1 MYKIQQTQLRHS
13 YMPYMCLVPSCIHN
27 FAIPCTQL
35 RLPGESFSR
44 QADKARQ
51 TDCRSQS
58 ISQPFLFCLENSKR
72 DRCGVP
78 AVSHVALLLDAPLV
92 QNLRG
97 LFDAMKLCP
106 VCWTNG
112 WERGVIRCQTT
123 DRVYLPGDGPVE
135 IEIVRDPRLWTL
147 LLNSCFCCCCFF
159 YVFFCF
165 LFWWQTTKP
174 GVLQIHGIK

>member
-27 FAIPCTQL
+27 FSIPCTQL

-44 QADKARQ
+44 QAGKARQ

-135 IEIVRDPRLWTL
+135 TENYYWILAFVVVFLR
-147 LLNSCFCCCCFF
+147 FF
-159 YVFFCF
+159 SVFCF
-165 LFWWQTTKP
+165 DGKRPNQVYCKCT
-174 GVLQIHGIK
+174 VLSNDSDRHI